1 MPVCAHTGPYA
12 EVHALISML
21 RDRFQATEG
30 DYARGY
36 LDALS
41 DADELIP
48 WESPEQE
55 NVTEEAERCP

>member
-1 MPVCAHTGPYA
+1 MPVCTHSGPYA

-30 DYARGY
+30 DYAKGY

-48 WESPEQE
+48 WESAGQDDMG
-55 NVTEEAERCP
+55 EAERCP